1 MSTTKKNDGHLQAR
15 SSVWSSGAGRALIME
30 KAPAPYVIRPIASLD
45 PRDPPASLLQA
56 GTDEHVAIRRA
67 TSAALFHLLARLNN
81 VA

>member
-1 MSTTKKNDGHLQAR
+1 
-15 SSVWSSGAGRALIME
+15 ME

-67 TSAALFHLLARLNN
+67 TSAALFHLVARLNN
-81 VA
+81 AA